1 MAEAASQ
8 SRRLSEEKATLEG
21 MSMPETRG
29 ETPDARENWF
39 SSPEAFEARRKFF
52 ASLGLVDG
60 CDERER
66 EPTGSEPEEATDGSD
81 ADPQQEEEEEEEGDE
96 EEGDG
101 ENCLPPVL
109 CLFCVF
115 ASRDLR
121 CLLTHMHAR
130 HGLNLAEPRGQW
142 HPSRRHRSPSASSS
156 AAASSARDHAVS
168 ELPDLHAYYRIALIN
183 YLRSVGPRPEERLRA
198 CAEATRGTTPDGEF
212 LENPEDNH
220 TAAFARVK
228 EAFLALRAD
237 SPCWREERF
246 LQPAWAED
254 RLLWEE
260 AGFTSDDQSED
271 ETEADREKGPRAKDR
286 SGQGANRGKEEQ
298 RSTTE
303 KRRKEGPCGGGGE
316 DCREAKAICE
326 DGPQPQE
333 SASEED
339 RQYFAGYAELSIH
352 REMISDTA
360 RTEAYRDFILQNR
373 DLFADKVVLD
383 VGCGTGI
390 LSLFCA
396 QAGAR
401 KVIGVDGAA
410 GIARVAEKIV
420 KANRFDHI
428 VQVLNAKV
436 EDVVLVWADD
446 SGERVEAISRDV
458 FLTAPSRRKV
468 QVDVIVSEWMGY
480 CLLFESMLYTVF
492 HARDEYLKP
501 DGLLVPSRAVMGVF
515 GADCDSRIG
524 AMRGLAF
531 DKPIYGLDFSLLH
544 LPDSVLLRHAEV
556 AELSPDC
563 LLSDPSPFCLI
574 DLYSATTEQVQALR
588 APFSVD
594 LTRRPSHRSLPT
606 SSSSS
611 SALAAVACPT
621 LTTLLIYFEC
631 FFERTREG
639 HAGDAPIS
647 FFAGPQSFGMARK
660 LGIAAAT
667 TGGDACSA
675 AAARQPERRE
685 TRAGFVCLS
694 TSPLCQGTHWKQT
707 LLHLRDASGKRV
719 ALTPRWAASAEEEA
733 AREEKSGER
742 TSDES
747 DARQRAAVDILEGFL
762 SLNPDPERSR
772 SLVLT
777 VEMQRL
783 PCQGENGEI
792 CIGPCVNSF
801 SMA

>member
-1 MAEAASQ
+1 MAEAASH
-8 SRRLSEEKATLEG
+8 SRRLAEAKAPLEG
-21 MSMPETRG
+21 KSMPEIHG
-29 ETPDARENWF
+29 ETPDARENWR
-39 SSPEAFEARRKFF
+39 SSPEAFEARRQFF

-66 EPTGSEPEEATDGSD
+66 EPTGSEAEEATDRSD
-81 ADPQQEEEEEEEGDE
+81 ADPEQEDEDEEGDE

-101 ENCLPPVL
+101 ESCLPPVL
-109 CLFCVF
+109 CLFCLF

-121 CLLTHMHAR
+121 CLLTHMHAQ

-142 HPSRRHRSPSASSS
+142 HPSRRAPSPSASS
-156 AAASSARDHAVS
+156 AAASSARDHAAS

-183 YLRSVGPRPEERLRA
+183 YLRSLGPSSEERLHS
-198 CAEATRGTTPDGEF
+198 CAEAARGTAPDRAF
-212 LENPEDNH
+212 LEDSREKQA
-220 TAAFARVK
+220 AAFARVT
-228 EAFLALRAD
+228 EAFLALRGD
-237 SPCWREERF
+237 SPCWREEAF
-246 LQPAWAED
+246 LQPVWAED

-260 AGFTSDDQSED
+260 ADCTSDDESED
-271 ETEADREKGPRAKDR
+271 ETEAERENGPRAKDGSR
-286 SGQGANRGKEEQ
+286 QGASRGKEEQ
-298 RSTTE
+298 QLTTL
-303 KRRKEGPCGGGGE
+303 KRRKEGLCGGKSE

-333 SASEED
+333 NTSEED

-352 REMISDTA
+352 REMIGDTA

-428 VQVLNAKV
+428 VQVVNAKI
-436 EDVVLVWADD
+436 EDVVLVWAGD
-446 SGERVEAISRDV
+446 SGEKVEAMPREL
-458 FLTAPSRRKV
+458 FLAAPSRRKV

-515 GADCDSRIG
+515 GADCDSRLR
-524 AMRGLAF
+524 AMRGLSF

-544 LPDSVLLRHAEV
+544 LPDAFLLRHAEV

-563 LLSDPSPFCLI
+563 LLSEPSPFCLI

-588 APFSVD
+588 APFS
-594 LTRRPSHRSLPT
+594 
-606 SSSSS
+606 
-611 SALAAVACPT
+611 
-621 LTTLLIYFEC
+621 
-631 FFERTREG
+631 
-639 HAGDAPIS
+639 
-647 FFAGPQSFGMARK
+647 
-660 LGIAAAT
+660 
-667 TGGDACSA
+667 
-675 AAARQPERRE
+675 
-685 TRAGFVCLS
+685 
-694 TSPLCQGTHWKQT
+694 
-707 LLHLRDASGKRV
+707 
-719 ALTPRWAASAEEEA
+719 
-733 AREEKSGER
+733 
-742 TSDES
+742 
-747 DARQRAAVDILEGFL
+747 
-762 SLNPDPERSR
+762 
-772 SLVLT
+772 
-777 VEMQRL
+777 
-783 PCQGENGEI
+783 
-792 CIGPCVNSF
+792 
-801 SMA
+801 